1 MMRFTSKFGLLVL
14 ALALFSACGQKSADL
29 QESAQSP
36 DKTLYENGMKYFE
49 KSYYIKA
56 RLAFQT
62 LINTYPDSEYTPA
75 SFLAIADSYYKE
87 GGTENLL
94 QAEAQYKDFIIF
106 YPNHEMADDAQL
118 KVAAIN
124 VRLMKPSDRDPTYAR
139 KAEVEFKKFL
149 ENFPDSELAPTAQE
163 FLREVQENRA
173 VRYSGRRQLLPGTE
187 ELSGL
192 GEPVQGSLWT
202 TIRISA
208 TPTRPC
214 ISLGFSLE
222 SVGRIEEAS
231 VYYGQG
237 CRASILSAGSPTKR
251 VSGSSFWK
259 RIFRQSTRSW
269 PRKTREIGAR
279 STSRSLLRCAMCG
292 RLSPAAKILTK
303 WRAGGPRNERR
314 PSRRLEGQA
323 SRGPPHRHP
332 QLRHRSDGTRGDS
345 RIANGNSFAR

>member
-1 MMRFTSKFGLLVL
+1 MMRFTSKFGLLVM

-149 ENFPDSELAPTAQE
+149 ENFPDSELAPTARE

-173 VRYSGRRQLLPGTE
+173 LGIQDVGNFYLGRKNYLASESRYKEVLDNYPDFSHADETLYQ
-187 ELSGL
+187 
-192 GEPVQGSLWT
+192 
-202 TIRISA
+202 
-208 TPTRPC
+208 
-214 ISLGFSLE
+214 LGFSLE

-231 VYYGQG
+231 VYYGRVVSEYPFSG
-237 CRASILSAGSPTKR
+237 LADKARERLILLEKDIPAVNKELAAKNEGNRREEHFSIFTPLRNVWETFAGGEDPYEVARKRAEERKATQPSPG
-251 VSGSSFWK
+251 GSS
-259 RIFRQSTRSW
+259 QQ
-269 PRKTREIGAR
+269 G
-279 STSRSLLRCAMCG
+279 TSAPAPATPTQVG
-292 RLSPAAKILTK
+292 RNTG
-303 WRAGGPRNERR
+303 R
-314 PSRRLEGQA
+314 
-323 SRGPPHRHP
+323 
-332 QLRHRSDGTRGDS
+332 
-345 RIANGNSFAR
+345 